1 MSSLVSF
8 PSTNFGTTKWTI
20 LPLSNFASSWAWV
33 WRPEFSCKMASSF
46 ATKTNPFHIFLTIP
60 TVICVDIP
68 TPARMQLQPVHRL
81 IGDRAD
87 LFSLVALPEFAGGPV
102 IQGSG
107 AGGFQALETPH
118 FGLLWFLGS
127 SVLQVRRK
135 NRNDRGDLYRR
146 GEGIFGE
153 LLGLCS
159 MYDCIIYC
167 LQKNRTYPKSLIVFN
182 TKIRLDGLLWSIW
195 KVWKT
200 EWFLKQWWGHG

>member
-8 PSTNFGTTKWTI
+8 SSTNFGTTKWTI
-20 LPLSNFASSWAWV
+20 LPLSNFG
-33 WRPEFSCKMASSF
+33 CKMASSF
-46 ATKTNPFHIFLTIP
+46 PTKTNPFHIFLTIP

-68 TPARMQLQPVHRL
+68 TSARMQLFWWPVHRCWPVHRL

-87 LFSLVALPEFAGGPV
+87 LFSLVALPESAGGPV

-159 MYDCIIYC
+159 MYDCIIY
-167 LQKNRTYPKSLIVFN
+167 Q
-182 TKIRLDGLLWSIW
+182 
-195 KVWKT
+195 
-200 EWFLKQWWGHG
+200 GHGSTTVKLCKIITVVQISTRRLVSIPHAGK

>member
-1 MSSLVSF
+1 
-8 PSTNFGTTKWTI
+8 
-20 LPLSNFASSWAWV
+20 
-33 WRPEFSCKMASSF
+33 MASSF

-60 TVICVDIP
+60 TVICVDIS

-87 LFSLVALPEFAGGPV
+87 LFSLVALPESAGGPV

-127 SVLQVRRK
+127 SVLQVRRQ

-153 LLGLCS
+153 LLSLCS
-159 MYDCIIYC
+159 MYDCIIY
-167 LQKNRTYPKSLIVFN
+167 Q
-182 TKIRLDGLLWSIW
+182 
-195 KVWKT
+195 
-200 EWFLKQWWGHG
+200 GHGSTTVKLCKIITVVQISTRRLVSIPHTGK

>member
-1 MSSLVSF
+1 
-8 PSTNFGTTKWTI
+8 
-20 LPLSNFASSWAWV
+20 
-33 WRPEFSCKMASSF
+33 MASSF

-60 TVICVDIP
+60 TVICVDIS

-87 LFSLVALPEFAGGPV
+87 LFSLVALPESAGGPV

-127 SVLQVRRK
+127 SVLQVKRQ

-159 MYDCIIYC
+159 MYDCIILYTAF
-167 LQKNRTYPKSLIVFN
+167 K
-182 TKIRLDGLLWSIW
+182 
-195 KVWKT
+195 KT
-200 EWFLKQWWGHG
+200 ERIQSL